1 MRHPDMDGAKQKF
14 HLRVNAL
21 GPAQERRRRGEG
33 RTRLQGKLYAS
44 TYTVCFE
51 ICKKFRSRYQKGYFH
66 ETITQQQP
74 I

>member
-33 RTRLQGKLYAS
+33 RTLQGKLYTS
-44 TYTVCFE
+44 TQRALKYARNFGVL
-51 ICKKFRSRYQKGYFH
+51 
-66 ETITQQQP
+66 
-74 I
+74 